1 MTLPKIDITNRNV
14 IAVTRTAIA
23 YVWVYLMGL
32 ALDLEFVANTPWIG
46 DLLSDLGTYVTGD
59 AFVIVAGTVLYAAI
73 FAASERWSWI
83 GWFLIFK
90 NKTPTY

>member
-1 MTLPKIDITNRNV
+1 MTLGKIDITNTNV

-32 ALDLEFVANTPWIG
+32 ALDLEFVANTPWVG
-46 DLLSDLGTYVTGD
+46 DLLADLGTYVTGE
-59 AFVIVAGTVLYAAI
+59 FVVVAGTALYAAI
-73 FAASERWSWI
+73 FTASKRWSWI

>member
-1 MTLPKIDITNRNV
+1 MTLGKIDITNRNV

-23 YVWVYLMGL
+23 YVWVYLMGR
-32 ALDLEFVANTPWIG
+32 ALDLEFVANTPWVG
-46 DLLSDLGTYVTGD
+46 DLLADLGTYVTGE
-59 AFVIVAGTVLYAAI
+59 FVVVAGTVLYAAI

-83 GWFLIFK
+83 GWFLVFQ

>member
-1 MTLPKIDITNRNV
+1 MTLPKIDITNTNV

-23 YVWVYLMGL
+23 YVWVYLLGK
-32 ALDLEFVANTPWIG
+32 ALDIPFVADTPWVG
-46 DLLSDLGTYVTGD
+46 DLLADVGTYIDGE
-59 AFVIVAGTVLYAAI
+59 FVIVAGTFLYAAI
-73 FAASERWSWI
+73 FAASKRWSWI